1 MNTTSNRKSRL
12 SAWMLSAVMMLAAV
26 LTACTKAEEE
36 LEPVVKPGDV
46 VTDFKKVKP
55 YGATQQ
61 FQTDLDALV
70 TYALDIRAM
79 RWAYFNMASKGFG
92 SNEPFSAT
100 MDDID
105 NNKTC
110 RRYAESVYNIIDAV
124 VQNADAYEQ
133 AMQRLE
139 DSQVLVRETPQT
151 RGILSD
157 AWGFMTSCKKTQTMG
172 RKSVVT
178 IMRELGWT
186 SNAAKLQEVYRSLPS
201 ELRRGYSSS
210 QDFWRDFST
219 GALDSRANQVFVNL
233 YNYADPEFGDKARD
247 LDITPGKNITVA
259 GAELIEKGSA
269 LVIDA
274 CPISTQIGYGKDAFD
289 AINATANLVKKGDV
303 KGFLQN
309 AANNLINYGRDVS
322 KLADKMRGLD
332 INYWDYGD
340 QFWDYVGK
348 DISTVLMNDV
358 CFNEHFGES
367 DDTGKLIPNM
377 VKTKDRNGQEITLL
391 IMVDSNSGK
400 TTISCVFDKDGN
412 IITNPDLP
420 GKKQITVVNR
430 HTGKRATKTI
440 TVPEKGETE
449 VEVDLEFDEVMLEE
463 IPEKGDL
470 SVSPS
475 PLTIASTGGNYKAMI
490 VTNYL
495 YYSCSTKDDWLKASI
510 ASDVNY
516 LYVSASKNE
525 TGQQRR
531 GSVTVSATDSKGKVL
546 KSTVLTVVQEVPEV
560 TEYWVSATP
569 STVQFDKDGGK
580 QEVVVDHSN
589 ALNYVTPVIGDDL
602 IGWCDLS
609 WKETA
614 TGWNIVVDV
623 DPNQTGKERAGT
635 FIVYAASNQ
644 KDLDRAVKEGV
655 FDKQLVAATTV
666 MVKQSAEGGGEL
678 PNFDI
683 KQCDVRIELH
693 DAIVHHS
700 NYGDYADYFGGY
712 YDGWRHEK
720 GYLEKL
726 MDGKYYKDLV
736 FHTYNIATKK
746 SGKYYILDI
755 DVDYEY
761 KWKKDSKYYTQ
772 NNKGKLSIKL
782 LPGDE
787 KDISTYKVVSITMST
802 SEQDNEWG
810 LETETLDFE
819 VEAEIPFVKKEW
831 DYNFKTNCYRFE
843 LTGKSITTN
852 SFKKATTQKTQL
864 FAGEETVD
872 TNILQSV
879 TPHSDNR
886 ILVQIALNE

>member
-12 SAWMLSAVMMLAAV
+12 SAWMLTAVMMLAAV

-157 AWGFMTSCKKTQTMG
+157 AWGFITSCKKTQTMG

-367 DDTGKLIPNM
+367 DDTGELIPNM

-430 HTGKRATKTI
+430 HTGKRSTKTI
-440 TVPEKGETE
+440 TVPAKGETE

-495 YYSCSTKDDWLKASI
+495 YYTCSTKDDWLKASI

-580 QEVVVDHSN
+580 QEVVIDHSN
-589 ALNYVTPVIGDDL
+589 ALNYVIPVIGDDL

-623 DPNQTGKERAGT
+623 DPNTTGKERAGT
-635 FIVYAASNQ
+635 FLVYVASNQ

-666 MVKQSAEGGGEL
+666 MVKQSAEAELKMTAIKSMELNVKVKIKDVDTGKESSSSFTFSNFDSYELTQQGTTVHLKFIDIDDDVKMQNGFKRGYYITKNLEFDITGFTETTGWLRGCKVKNLAYTSTWEAYYGEAFKGAGEDTYDKRYTEMKVSNMDAQPDSSPNYLGFGGESRYHTIEQFSYKEL
-678 PNFDI
+678 I
-683 KQCDVRIELH
+683 KDYGKPERQHVYG
-693 DAIVHHS
+693 IVDDS
-700 NYGDYADYFGGY
+700 
-712 YDGWRHEK
+712 E
-720 GYLEKL
+720 
-726 MDGKYYKDLV
+726 
-736 FHTYNIATKK
+736 NI
-746 SGKYYILDI
+746 
-755 DVDYEY
+755 V
-761 KWKKDSKYYTQ
+761 
-772 NNKGKLSIKL
+772 N
-782 LPGDE
+782 
-787 KDISTYKVVSITMST
+787 VSI
-802 SEQDNEWG
+802 G
-810 LETETLDFE
+810 FE
-819 VEAEIPFVKKEW
+819 F
-831 DYNFKTNCYRFE
+831 
-843 LTGKSITTN
+843 TGGK
-852 SFKKATTQKTQL
+852 
-864 FAGEETVD
+864 
-872 TNILQSV
+872 
-879 TPHSDNR
+879 
-886 ILVQIALNE
+886 